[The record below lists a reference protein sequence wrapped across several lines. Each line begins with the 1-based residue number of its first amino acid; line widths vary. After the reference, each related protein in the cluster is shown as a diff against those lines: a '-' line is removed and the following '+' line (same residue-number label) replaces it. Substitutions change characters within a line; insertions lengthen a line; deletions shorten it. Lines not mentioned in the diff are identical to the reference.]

1 MTYLIFILATL
12 ALLAGFLALTRY
24 EAKRGTRFFAPLRT
38 RLDQGIEH
46 IEFILAHVDLGAFLR
61 DEIRGFARR
70 LAHDGAHLS
79 LQAVRA
85 IERFLTGLVRRFRM
99 RQEVDAIPRESA
111 RTFVKTLSDFKVH
124 LKTVRPDPSHLQ

>member
-1 MTYLIFILATL
+1 MTYLFLILAAL

-24 EAKRGTRFFAPLRT
+24 EAKRGARFFASLRT
-38 RLDQGIEH
+38 RLDRGIEH
-46 IEFILAHVDLGAFLR
+46 VEFILTHVDLGAFLR

-70 LAHDGAHLS
+70 LAHDGAHFS

-85 IERFLTGLVRRFRM
+85 IERFLTSLVRHFRM
-99 RQEVDAIPRESA
+99 RQAVDAPPRESA

-124 LKTVRPDPSHLQ
+124 LKTVRPNPPHLQ